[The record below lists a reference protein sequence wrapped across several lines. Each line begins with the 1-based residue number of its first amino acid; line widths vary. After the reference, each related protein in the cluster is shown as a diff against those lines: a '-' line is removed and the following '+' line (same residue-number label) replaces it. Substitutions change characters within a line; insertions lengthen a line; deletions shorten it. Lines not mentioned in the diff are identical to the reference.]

1 MDKTQFNPRPFK
13 ELCPFDL
20 LEWERLKGI
29 WNCSDQELYH
39 CLPNQYNY
47 PGQICVKPNW
57 VLKNYCPI
65 YNTVAAKIDLIPCD
79 SQYGACSDKDYRS
92 NLVYMYSGCLNKTE
106 ILEEIIT
113 DTPPKQL
120 LPFPLHFLV
129 IAAVVALV
137 VLILVGLASWFFC
150 RRRKARKY
158 APVYQLE
165 PMIGQD
171 EIPIGFQKAFKYL
184 KYVFTPNHLYEHAI
198 GTLEL
203 HHCLT
208 IIGPPGSGK
217 TITALQ
223 LAYRK
228 CAVSGRSRVYF
239 CRSVHELESTAA
251 GKEDAYIIVDD
262 WLDRYMYYPST
273 LLPAIASLTKFYD
286 EFIQSGKVHLILTA
300 QKDKWAIFRDTLTGC
315 ALFEQKCL
323 LIIDSSELNEEER
336 YNIILRHFKHFN
348 VEEGDEKKAKK
359 YADKKIVGKGTKK
372 RLAKEIEDENEF
384 SFPVMIDLI
393 YINERWRGTTAQ
405 NLIFKD
411 RFSKILKQF
420 LNNWLKDEDT
430 IERKCFCVLV
440 FAALL
445 GGKVSPSDFQSP
457 ITGPLFE
464 RVCKEFK
471 LITNANKVNIEIEMS
486 NKENEM
492 SESEK
497 KKLVQS
503 QPSLVENANWGKL
516 LDENER
522 LKGCLY
528 KISDTKFIF
537 HHPSLHRFVLSF
549 IKDRGDIFFI
559 ENANIEVL
567 LNQCWLEDEIMKKY
581 EAETKEITLK
591 APVGSVILRTTSLK
605 ALAERVGAEKSVGYN
620 IPEWNNHIFMNQTTF
635 QKMWGK
641 VQSEL

>member
-1 MDKTQFNPRPFK
+1 M
-13 ELCPFDL
+13 
-20 LEWERLKGI
+20 
-29 WNCSDQELYH
+29 
-39 CLPNQYNY
+39 
-47 PGQICVKPNW
+47 
-57 VLKNYCPI
+57 
-65 YNTVAAKIDLIPCD
+65 
-79 SQYGACSDKDYRS
+79 
-92 NLVYMYSGCLNKTE
+92 
-106 ILEEIIT
+106 
-113 DTPPKQL
+113 
-120 LPFPLHFLV
+120 
-129 IAAVVALV
+129 
-137 VLILVGLASWFFC
+137 
-150 RRRKARKY
+150 
-158 APVYQLE
+158 
-165 PMIGQD
+165 
-171 EIPIGFQKAFKYL
+171 
-184 KYVFTPNHLYEHAI
+184 FTPNHLYEHAI

-300 QKDKWAIFRDTLTGC
+300 QKDKWAIFRDTLTRC

-359 YADKKIVGKGTKK
+359 

-411 RFSKILKQF
+411 GFSKILKQF

-497 KKLVQS
+497 KKLVQN

-537 HHPSLHRFVLSF
+537 QHPSLHRFVLSF
-549 IKDRGDIFFI
+549 IKDKGDIFFI

-605 ALAERVGAEKSVGYN
+605 ALAERVSAEKSVGYN

>member
-1 MDKTQFNPRPFK
+1 M
-13 ELCPFDL
+13 
-20 LEWERLKGI
+20 
-29 WNCSDQELYH
+29 
-39 CLPNQYNY
+39 
-47 PGQICVKPNW
+47 
-57 VLKNYCPI
+57 
-65 YNTVAAKIDLIPCD
+65 
-79 SQYGACSDKDYRS
+79 
-92 NLVYMYSGCLNKTE
+92 
-106 ILEEIIT
+106 
-113 DTPPKQL
+113 
-120 LPFPLHFLV
+120 
-129 IAAVVALV
+129 
-137 VLILVGLASWFFC
+137 
-150 RRRKARKY
+150 
-158 APVYQLE
+158 
-165 PMIGQD
+165 
-171 EIPIGFQKAFKYL
+171 
-184 KYVFTPNHLYEHAI
+184 
-198 GTLEL
+198 
-203 HHCLT
+203 
-208 IIGPPGSGK
+208 
-217 TITALQ
+217 
-223 LAYRK
+223 
-228 CAVSGRSRVYF
+228 YF

-300 QKDKWAIFRDTLTGC
+300 QKDKWAIFRDTLTRC
-315 ALFEQKCL
+315 ALFKQKCL

-359 YADKKIVGKGTKK
+359 

-393 YINERWRGTTAQ
+393 YINERWRGTIAQ
-405 NLIFKD
+405 NLIVKD
-411 RFSKILKQF
+411 GFSKILKQF

-497 KKLVQS
+497 KKLVQN

-522 LKGCLY
+522 FKRL
-528 KISDTKFIF
+528 
-537 HHPSLHRFVLSF
+537 SL
-549 IKDRGDIFFI
+549 
-559 ENANIEVL
+559 
-567 LNQCWLEDEIMKKY
+567 
-581 EAETKEITLK
+581 
-591 APVGSVILRTTSLK
+591 
-605 ALAERVGAEKSVGYN
+605 
-620 IPEWNNHIFMNQTTF
+620 
-635 QKMWGK
+635 
-641 VQSEL
+641 